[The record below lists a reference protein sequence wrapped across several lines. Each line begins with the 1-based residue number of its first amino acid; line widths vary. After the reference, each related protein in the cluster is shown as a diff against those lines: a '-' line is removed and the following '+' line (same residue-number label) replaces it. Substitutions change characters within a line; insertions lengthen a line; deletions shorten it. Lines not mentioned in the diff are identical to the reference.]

1 VKRKAIDHASCYFVI
16 EPNESKKADN
26 RKSAALAYGG
36 YPIMVRP
43 AKLLTPVHA
52 KPSGTRRL
60 TIVTGILAP
69 VLFIVWYTIDGFL
82 HPGYW
87 QLRQQ
92 ISDLGRGPYAW
103 VFALDMLVLGC
114 MLILF
119 ARGFIEEMRPL
130 IGEPYAKASGRLL
143 VAVGFA
149 VWVVGLFAEY
159 VPGDPN
165 TLVSG
170 TLHGIGFA
178 LGLILLSGAMLIVGQ
193 PLRHVAGWHRFGQ
206 YSATAGIVTLSLLV
220 ITLVHHFLTN
230 VTFILTLYSH
240 FGGLIE
246 RIVIVEAF
254 AWYVVV
260 AGWLL
265 TRKRNL

>member
-1 VKRKAIDHASCYFVI
+1 
-16 EPNESKKADN
+16 
-26 RKSAALAYGG
+26 
-36 YPIMVRP
+36 MVRP
-43 AKLLTPVHA
+43 AQLLTPMHT
-52 KPSGTRRL
+52 KPSGSRRL

-103 VFALDMLVLGC
+103 VFTLDMLVLGC
-114 MLILF
+114 LLILF
-119 ARGFIEEMRPL
+119 ARGFFEEMRPL
-130 IGEPYAKASGRLL
+130 IGKPYAKASGRLL

-165 TLVSG
+165 TVRSG

-178 LGLILLSGAMLIVGQ
+178 LGLILLSSAMLVVGQ
-193 PLRHVAGWHRFGQ
+193 PLRHVGGWQRFGQ
-206 YSATAGIVTLSLLV
+206 YSAIAGIVTPILLV
-220 ITLVHHFLTN
+220 FILLHHFLTN

-240 FGGLIE
+240 LGGLIE

-265 TRKRNL
+265 TTKQKR